1 MRDLEDINDD
11 LIIYVLDRL
20 RILNERIARNPD
32 ARINYAAEIDRL
44 NQVYNQWLDEAER
57 VMEERLAR
65 SYLKGINR
73 ADRMLPDGAVTG
85 IALLA
90 VAGADREGV
99 APISQIAQNILKN
112 YPSTHTTYSV
122 FEKAMKE
129 SFEATRLPVI
139 RSVSDKIQEIGFL
152 ATDSSYRSADPLTR
166 RQLSQQIMDR
176 FVKEGVTGI
185 SRRDGTTMRIDTYSE
200 MLARSQ
206 TLNAAR
212 EANINRIQE
221 RGNDLVLISVH
232 YPCSDLCEN
241 YQGRIFSISGESE
254 EYPALDDATEPSEEG
269 HLFHWNCRHTM
280 SPYTEGLT
288 TVPKQTETD
297 ARNQEMYEAEQRQ
310 RAIERN
316 IREWKRREVAAI
328 TDVEKDRAKRYV
340 ESWQKRRREH
350 IDANKFLRRD
360 YSREQIA
367 I

>member
-20 RILNERIARNPD
+20 RILNERIVRNPD

-44 NQVYNQWLDEAER
+44 NQVYNRWLDEAER

-65 SYLKGINR
+65 SYLRGINR
-73 ADRMLPDGAVTG
+73 ADRMLPAGSVTG

-90 VAGADREGV
+90 AASTDGEGV

-112 YPSTHTTYSV
+112 HPSTHTTYSV

-129 SFEATRLPVI
+129 SFESTRLPVI
-139 RSVSDKIQEIGFL
+139 RSVSDKVQEIGFL
-152 ATDSSYRSADPLTR
+152 ATDSAYRSADPLTR

-185 SRRDGTTMRIDTYSE
+185 SRKDGSTMRIDTYSE

-221 RGNDLVLISVH
+221 RGSDLVLISEH
-232 YPCSDLCEN
+232 YPCSNLCEN
-241 YQGRIFSISGESE
+241 YQGRIFSLSGESE
-254 EYPALDDATEPSEEG
+254 EYPALEEATEPSEEG
-269 HLFHWNCRHTM
+269 HLFHWNCRHTL
-280 SPYTEGLT
+280 SPYIPGLT
-288 TVPKQTETD
+288 EVPKPGETHR
-297 ARNQEMYEAEQRQ
+297 RNEEMYEAEQRQ

-340 ESWQKRRREH
+340 ESWQKRQREH

-360 YSREQIA
+360 YSREQVA